1 MRTAALTLTAIPRL
15 ALRLPKRIRVIALI
29 AVIAAVTTTA
39 FYYAWFRDSSLVK
52 VRDVEVTGLTGPNA
66 PQIRGTLKEAA
77 LEQTTL
83 NVKLE
88 ELRRAVEAEPSI
100 LRVTATPD
108 FPHGLRIDVTENH
121 PVAAIVI
128 PGSGKVP
135 IAGNGT
141 LMPGDKVGASVPEI
155 KIDGVARTGRSG
167 TAAARLTDER
177 AKPLLL
183 FAATAPPP
191 LLRRATSIERRRGE
205 GIVVVLKNGP
215 RVMFGDDSAPAAKWK
230 AAAGVL
236 AAENAQCAAYVD
248 VRLPERPVAG
258 GLKPQI
264 PAGGIGQAP
273 GATAPAPTTPAPDP
287 AAAPPST
294 TTGGSPQAT
303 TPAQPGAPAQTPPQP
318 AQATPQTTA
327 PNTQP

>member
-15 ALRLPKRIRVIALI
+15 ALRLPRRLRLIVLLAAMAAAALG
-29 AVIAAVTTTA
+29 TL
-39 FYYAWFRDSSLVK
+39 YYAWFRDSGLVR
-52 VRDVEVTGLTGPNA
+52 VSDVEVTGLTGPDA
-66 PQIRGTLKEAA
+66 PKIRQA
-77 LEQTTL
+77 LEQAAVEQSTL
-83 NVKLE
+83 HVSVA

-100 LRVTATPD
+100 LRVSATPD

-121 PVAAIVI
+121 PVAAIAI

-155 KIDGVARTGRSG
+155 KIGGVARTGRSG

-177 AKPLLL
+177 AGPLLRV
-183 FAATAPPP
+183 AATAPVP

-205 GIVVVLKNGP
+205 GIVVVLRNGP
-215 RVMFGDDSAPAAKWK
+215 RVMFGDDSAAAAKWK

-236 AAENAQCAAYVD
+236 AAQNAQGAAYVD

-258 GLKPQI
+258 GLKAQT
-264 PAGGIGQAP
+264 PAGGVAAAP
-273 GATAPAPTTPAPDP
+273 GTTATAPTTTTPDP
-287 AAAPPST
+287 AATPPST
-294 TTGGSPQAT
+294 TTGGSPPAAT
-303 TPAQPGAPAQTPPQP
+303 SAQPSGPAQTPTQTAPP
-318 AQATPQTTA
+318 AAQTPA